1 MFLYTE
7 ILVILNDEEKF
18 QSNGKFTEV
27 TLVILELSLSNKTL
41 PPESVILKNTSGPS
55 AISQL
60 LPAPSVKGMEVILIL
75 VILKLVYFCELSGSL
90 GLFSSFVHDHIGKI
104 IKEQVKRKGISVTE
118 FAEKINYSRRN
129 VYEIFDKET
138 IDTGLLIKIN
148 KIIDQNLFLLYLTD
162 SEVTAIKNK
171 SDLTNDVMEIL
182 LEIKK
187 SVGELK
193 KSNVLKTKANKK

>member
-1 MFLYTE
+1 VRIINAQLISSYLAFL
-7 ILVILNDEEKF
+7 LK
-18 QSNGKFTEV
+18 
-27 TLVILELSLSNKTL
+27 LSNMS
-41 PPESVILKNTSGPS
+41 P
-55 AISQL
+55 
-60 LPAPSVKGMEVILIL
+60 
-75 VILKLVYFCELSGSL
+75 
-90 GLFSSFVHDHIGKI
+90 HIGKI

-162 SEVTAIKNK
+162 SEIAAIKNK

>member
-1 MFLYTE
+1 M
-7 ILVILNDEEKF
+7 
-18 QSNGKFTEV
+18 
-27 TLVILELSLSNKTL
+27 SL
-41 PPESVILKNTSGPS
+41 
-55 AISQL
+55 
-60 LPAPSVKGMEVILIL
+60 
-75 VILKLVYFCELSGSL
+75 
-90 GLFSSFVHDHIGKI
+90 HIGKI

-162 SEVTAIKNK
+162 SEVAAVKNK
-171 SDLTNDVMEIL
+171 SGLTDDVMEIL

-193 KSNVLKTKANKK
+193 KSNVVKTKANKK